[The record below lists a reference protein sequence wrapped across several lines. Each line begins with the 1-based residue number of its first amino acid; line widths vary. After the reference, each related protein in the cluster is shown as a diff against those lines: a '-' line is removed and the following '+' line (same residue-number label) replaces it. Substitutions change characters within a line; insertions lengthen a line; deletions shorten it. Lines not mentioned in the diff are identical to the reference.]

1 MKKILVSLLHISSL
15 SPAKQIASCKLIDY
29 RTSEVMTDM
38 LKWIH
43 TDMPEDDEVSISLSV
58 GDGRYLVD
66 LGRYVVIINSHN
78 QG

>member
-1 MKKILVSLLHISSL
+1 
-15 SPAKQIASCKLIDY
+15 
-29 RTSEVMTDM
+29 MTDM

-66 LGRYVVIINSHN
+66 LGRYVVIINNHN

>member
-1 MKKILVSLLHISSL
+1 
-15 SPAKQIASCKLIDY
+15 
-29 RTSEVMTDM
+29 MTDM

-66 LGRYVVIINSHN
+66 LGRCVVIISNHN